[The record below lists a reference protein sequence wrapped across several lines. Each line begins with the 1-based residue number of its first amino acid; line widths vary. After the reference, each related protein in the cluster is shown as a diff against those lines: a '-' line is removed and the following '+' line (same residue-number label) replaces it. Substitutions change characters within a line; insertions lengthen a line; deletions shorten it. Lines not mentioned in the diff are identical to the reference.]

1 MEETTTTSKNA
12 WFQDAMKKGLVLGA
26 IHIVAFLLIYVLFP
40 SKLTGFSYLVGIIVL
55 NLGYSIV
62 QGISWRRENGG
73 YIDYGVAFKYA
84 FILLVFNGLINLV
97 FGFIFLLVDPSFPQ
111 QMADSQL
118 DTQVYWATKF
128 GAPEDAVDKMRDE
141 FNEDEIIKR
150 FSFTGLML
158 SFGFALIFYVIGA
171 AIIALFVRRR
181 EPEVI

>member
-26 IHIVAFLLIYVLFP
+26 IHIVAFLLLYVLFP
-40 SKLTGFSYLVGIIVL
+40 NKLTGLSYLVGIMAL
-55 NLGYSIV
+55 NLTYGIV

-73 YIDYGVAFKYA
+73 YLEYGVAFKYA
-84 FILLVFNGLINLV
+84 FILLVFNGLIYLV
-97 FGFIFLLVDPSFPQ
+97 FSFIFLLVDPSFPQ

-128 GAPEDAVDKMRDE
+128 GAPEEALDKMKDE
-141 FNEDEIIKR
+141 FDEEEMIKR
-150 FSFTGLML
+150 FSFSGLML
-158 SFGFALIFYVIGA
+158 SFGFALIFYAIGA
-171 AIIALFVRRR
+171 AIIALFVRKR